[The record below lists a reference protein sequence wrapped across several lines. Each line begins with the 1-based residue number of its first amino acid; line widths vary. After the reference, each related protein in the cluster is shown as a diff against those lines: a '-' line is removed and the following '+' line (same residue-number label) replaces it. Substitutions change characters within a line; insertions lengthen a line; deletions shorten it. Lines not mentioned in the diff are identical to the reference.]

1 VWFPEGGG
9 FIVKKVEDKKV
20 SLVRCVNYST
30 PMKNVTGLK
39 LLLFDLGYSFTDEDA
54 QWDDVPLNEEDMD
67 KMNEDY
73 NNTIVA
79 SWRTSSGF
87 PLSEIDG
94 LKYFPKIVHTQEV
107 LSEDGDITE
116 LYHWAVPLRCPET
129 DEEVIVNPQDYSLL
143 YGAEALHRVLHG
155 SDIPS
160 THKRE
165 DGGVN

>member
-1 VWFPEGGG
+1 
-9 FIVKKVEDKKV
+9 
-20 SLVRCVNYST
+20 
-30 PMKNVTGLK
+30 M
-39 LLLFDLGYSFTDEDA
+39 
-54 QWDDVPLNEEDMD
+54 
-67 KMNEDY
+67 
-73 NNTIVA
+73 A

-143 YGAEALHRVLHG
+143 YGAEALHRVSHEGIIYQAHTRGKLAELIELG
-155 SDIPS
+155 EYDASNYKTLGFTLDGENIPEWMIGQ
-160 THKRE
+160 HCEMIVIDRGE
-165 DGGVN
+165 EE